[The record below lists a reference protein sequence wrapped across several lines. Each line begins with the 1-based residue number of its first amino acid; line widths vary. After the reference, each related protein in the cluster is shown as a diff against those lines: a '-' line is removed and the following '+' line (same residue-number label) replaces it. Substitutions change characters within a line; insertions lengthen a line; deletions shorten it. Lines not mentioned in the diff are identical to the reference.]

1 LLDPY
6 RPQALGGRIQFD
18 AVDTHANIVAV
29 THYHEDHGW
38 IGGVHGNPTVMDAA
52 GTAHGIAFKTVTL
65 PHDCEGGSTMG
76 LSRMIAFEVD
86 EIRVLHPGD
95 LGRLPT
101 EEERNEL
108 GPIDLLLLPMG
119 GKYTIGSTDAATLCE
134 QLSPRWVVPMH
145 YRSSKVDLD
154 MAPRSEFL
162 EALPATTPIIHHTKS
177 VLTCQAT
184 ARQETMEVHLLEPSR

>member
-1 LLDPY
+1 
-6 RPQALGGRIQFD
+6 
-18 AVDTHANIVAV
+18 
-29 THYHEDHGW
+29 
-38 IGGVHGNPTVMDAA
+38 
-52 GTAHGIAFKTVTL
+52 
-65 PHDCEGGSTMG
+65 MG